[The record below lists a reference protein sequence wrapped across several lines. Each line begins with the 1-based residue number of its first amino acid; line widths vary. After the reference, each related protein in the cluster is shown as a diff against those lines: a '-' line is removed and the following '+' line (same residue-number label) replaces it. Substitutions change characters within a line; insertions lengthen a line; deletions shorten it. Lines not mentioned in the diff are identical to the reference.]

1 MQNSQHKQN
10 LQHLDS
16 QRKKSQR
23 SDNLTAL
30 VGSEVEP
37 HSIAE
42 GSVRFVGSD
51 IDWAEQNKMLRE
63 LRWKQRGQ
71 PEKTVWWSSY

>member
-1 MQNSQHKQN
+1 MQNSQRKQN

-23 SDNLTAL
+23 SD
-30 VGSEVEP
+30 
-37 HSIAE
+37 
-42 GSVRFVGSD
+42 SD
-51 IDWAEQNKMLRE
+51 IDWAKQNKMLAD

-71 PEKTVWWSSY
+71 PEKTVWWSIQQDIASSHKAGGETNEGE